1 MIKEIELISSLSQ
14 LELLE
19 ISSFCKKHI
28 DKELDI
34 YPKPIIFGIS
44 MDTINLASS
53 IASTLVAVISLLHQV
68 YRNNQEKWT
77 LEKLKAEVI
86 SECIKLGVSEIKII
100 SIDNFDALLTSSK
113 SPCEV
118 TILGSNKE
126 KIKLCIFSNGNKV
139 TIKVP

>member
-1 MIKEIELISSLSQ
+1 MIKEIELISPLSQ

-19 ISSFCKKHI
+19 ISSFCKNHI
-28 DKELDI
+28 NEELDI

-44 MDTINLASS
+44 MDTINLVSS

-68 YRNNQEKWT
+68 YRDNQEKWT
-77 LEKLKAEVI
+77 LEKLKTEVI
-86 SECIKLGVSEIKII
+86 SECTRLGIPEIKIT

-118 TILGSNKE
+118 MIVTTNKE

-139 TIKVP
+139 TIKI